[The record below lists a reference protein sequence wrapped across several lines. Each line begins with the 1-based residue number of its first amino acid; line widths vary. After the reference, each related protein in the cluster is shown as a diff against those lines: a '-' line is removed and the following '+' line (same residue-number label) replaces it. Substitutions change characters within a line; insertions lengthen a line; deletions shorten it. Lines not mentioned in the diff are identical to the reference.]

1 MFAVD
6 GGYDPGEASHTALL
20 EIRRSAEK
28 HLAVEQARGHP
39 SSLFTRVR
47 MEVVPERLG
56 RSSNTGVLTVR
67 WYAGDTRDARLE
79 FSFHYSE
86 ESGFDCGWHH
96 EPNPHVDGW
105 GHYQMRQSASD
116 EYQYVA
122 VSFGSTQPER
132 VFWEVLER
140 LESGEK

>member
-1 MFAVD
+1 VFAAD
-6 GGYDPGEASHTALL
+6 GGYDPGEASHAALL

-28 HLAVEQARGHP
+28 HPAVEQARGHP
-39 SSLFTRVR
+39 SSLFTQVR
-47 MEVVPERLG
+47 MDVVPERLG
-56 RSSNTGVLTVR
+56 RSSSSGVLTVR
-67 WYAGDTRDARLE
+67 WYAGDTRDARPE

-105 GHYQMRQSASD
+105 GHYQTRQSTAD
-116 EYQYVA
+116 EYQYTA
-122 VSFGSTQPER
+122 VSFGSKQPVR
-132 VFWEVLER
+132 VFWEILER